1 MGRFTGNLPDRTFQF
16 AAAVTDLVD
25 LLPHNVKG
33 WVFGRQLLKSGTS
46 VGANTEE
53 ADCALTD
60 REFAQFCNIARRES
74 AETRYWTRLCIH
86 RNLLPNEEATPVMNE
101 ADQLVRIFSTIIRK
115 TRGDDAENR

>member
-1 MGRFTGNLPDRTFQF
+1 MGRFAGDLPDRTFRF

-25 LLPHNVKG
+25 LLPNNTKG

-60 REFAQFCNIARRES
+60 REFAQFCNIVRREA
-74 AETRYWTRLCIH
+74 AETRYWIRLCIH
-86 RNLLPNEEATPVMNE
+86 RSLLAKDKAMPVLDE

-115 TRGDDAENR
+115 SRGDKDGNH